1 VWRHT
6 LLVANPVRGATNE
19 EGRICYMLS
28 EADDHVDIV
37 EHAEPACANGW
48 DVLIYLAEVAFENTP
63 HCNHTSSDVIRYLE
77 IMQR

>member
-1 VWRHT
+1 
-6 LLVANPVRGATNE
+6 
-19 EGRICYMLS
+19 MLS
-28 EADDHVDIV
+28 KADDHVDIV